1 MLGDLNIENIER
13 RRNGFETKQ
22 PQHSRKLEI
31 IHTFR
36 EKRCSCEV
44 TNKL

>member
-13 RRNGFETKQ
+13 RDGFETKQ

-31 IHTFR
+31 THMFR
-36 EKRCSCEV
+36 EKIC
-44 TNKL
+44 LGL